1 MSSAMN
7 TERKPILCH
16 SGFLS
21 FASRVGQSSLLL
33 HTPRV
38 VALSHGVRAAVH
50 SWWKPNHE
58 RVGLLLASFRTLGS
72 GLRAIANIRF
82 VPSHTRHTSRSIGSS
97 RFHTP
102 KPHHL
107 KFAMA
112 MYIVAASLSWG
123 DRSSFDSI
131 LSRYRRPR
139 VANAIPV
146 ARIQHLP

>member
-7 TERKPILCH
+7 TERKPSLCH

-82 VPSHTRHTSRSIGSS
+82 VPSHTRHTFPYPETTSPEIRHGYVHSS
-97 RFHTP
+97 R
-102 KPHHL
+102 
-107 KFAMA
+107 
-112 MYIVAASLSWG
+112 
-123 DRSSFDSI
+123 
-131 LSRYRRPR
+131 
-139 VANAIPV
+139 IPFMG
-146 ARIQHLP
+146 